1 MNDCIRFAEWLRI
14 NFNNSPE
21 EIDNYWEDIFYNIDN
36 IRISNYTTEELYDW
50 WIKNVKQS
58 GGEIGRRA
66 VKQAVIES
74 IRVANLK
81 IYTGS
86 NPVLTNK
93 NLYIYRLSA
102 V

>member
-58 GGEIGRRA
+58 GGEIGRR
-66 VKQAVIES
+66 
-74 IRVANLK
+74 
-81 IYTGS
+81 YWGH
-86 NPVLTNK
+86 PD
-93 NLYIYRLSA
+93 
-102 V
+102 